1 MKSKTAI
8 KIRMGAALTI
18 LLLVVAVVVFSGYFG
33 DHDQSEFDLEFSDIK
48 VENPKP
54 SLLSS
59 HVVTIDPG
67 ESVTVC
73 VTVQNNGEE
82 IIYRDAYGVG
92 IEVVYPKEGAKYWK
106 LPAERLMVID
116 MGPGGR
122 SSYTFNAWNRKE
134 KPFTGNFKIHAYI
147 RSIQTGNKLAWSEN
161 VTVVLKPP
169 Q

>member
-1 MKSKTAI
+1 MKSKTAV
-8 KIRMGAALTI
+8 KIRMGLALAI
-18 LLLVVAVVVFSGYFG
+18 LLLVVAVVVFSGYFE
-33 DHDQSEFDLEFSDIK
+33 DQSEFDLEFSDIK

-59 HVVTIDPG
+59 RVVTIDPG
-67 ESVTVC
+67 ESVTLC

-82 IIYRDAYGVG
+82 IIYRDTYGVG
-92 IEVVYPKEGAKYWK
+92 IEVVYPKEGDKY
-106 LPAERLMVID
+106 
-116 MGPGGR
+116 
-122 SSYTFNAWNRKE
+122 WNRKE

-147 RSIQTGNKLAWSEN
+147 RSIQTDNKLARSGN

>member
-8 KIRMGAALTI
+8 QIRMGAALAI
-18 LLLVVAVVVFSGYFG
+18 LLLVVAVVAFSGYFE
-33 DHDQSEFDLEFSDIK
+33 DQSEFDLEFIDIK

-54 SLLSS
+54 SLLSNR
-59 HVVTIDPG
+59 VVTIDPG

-92 IEVVYPKEGAKYWK
+92 IDVVYPKEGAKYWK
-106 LPAERLMVID
+106 LPAERLIVID
-116 MGPGGR
+116 MGPGGK

-147 RSIQTGNKLAWSEN
+147 RSIQTDNKLARSGN
-161 VTVVLKPP
+161 VTVVLKPL